1 MQLGAH
7 GIDLCQHLF
16 GPITGLFALASTRKP
31 NRVLRDGRAVPNRL
45 EDTVCATYLFGGGF
59 MGSHEMSYT
68 ELAGC
73 DRFRLEVYT
82 EHGTVWLRSER
93 GPAAMFAPGITGQHE
108 WVVPSLPRE
117 PFGAAHHRHWLAV
130 VRGNEPE
137 DDTPEAGL
145 LTVAMA
151 EEIYRSAREL
161 RFREFEA
168 PQVPRSRR

>member
-1 MQLGAH
+1 
-7 GIDLCQHLF
+7 
-16 GPITGLFALASTRKP
+16 
-31 NRVLRDGRAVPNRL
+31 
-45 EDTVCATYLFGGGF
+45 
-59 MGSHEMSYT
+59 MSYT

-93 GPAAMFAPGITGQHE
+93 GPAAIFAPAVTGARE
-108 WVVPSLPRE
+108 WIMPSLPQE
-117 PFGAAHHRHWLAV
+117 PFGAAQHRHWLAM
-130 VRGNEPE
+130 VRREEPE

-145 LTVAMA
+145 LTVAIA

-168 PQVPRSRR
+168 PQVPRSR